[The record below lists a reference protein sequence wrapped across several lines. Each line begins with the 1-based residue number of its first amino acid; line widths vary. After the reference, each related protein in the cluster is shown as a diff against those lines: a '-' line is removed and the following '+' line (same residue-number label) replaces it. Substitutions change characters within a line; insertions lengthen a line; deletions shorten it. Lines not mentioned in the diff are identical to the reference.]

1 VHADSIPANKII
13 SDETII
19 KEQKQE
25 QELRWADVWEF
36 VLLLGKSLVCIIFWS
51 ACWFYSSQP
60 KYMQQKNQ
68 NKNCAAL
75 LCEN

>member
-60 KYMQQKNQ
+60 KCM
-68 NKNCAAL
+68 
-75 LCEN
+75 